1 MGASNPSAWAPT
13 KVGLEIGQDRSAAH
27 RASRK
32 TKGENPKHST
42 RSAVP
47 LELLKANSASAVLRL
62 IESLSQES
70 EFEVASPFIM
80 PGMMTSSNACCQ
92 A

>member
-1 MGASNPSAWAPT
+1 MRAASPSAWAPT
-13 KVGLEIGQDRSAAH
+13 KVGLEIGQDRSADH

-32 TKGENPKHST
+32 TEGENPKHPT
-42 RSAVP
+42 RSTMP
-47 LELLKANSASAVLRL
+47 LELLKAKSASAVLWL

-80 PGMMTSSNACCQ
+80 PGMMTSSNACCH